1 MSIELIDPELCNGC
15 GICVNSC
22 SVDVIRMDTET
33 EKAIIRYPE
42 DAGRYIYLTRKNLT
56 TNSELGITR
65 IIGIIRGSKGNQ
77 RKRTERASQSL
88 FTFTCF

>member
-42 DAGRYIYLTRKNLT
+42 DCMSCALCEWDCPQDAIYISPVKTSPLIV
-56 TNSELGITR
+56 SWG
-65 IIGIIRGSKGNQ
+65 
-77 RKRTERASQSL
+77 
-88 FTFTCF
+88 